1 MKNNIFG
8 SNNSNNSSNNSRG
21 KKPKFS
27 ILWMYVIIMAVILG
41 IYWSNDMS
49 TSRDVSWTQFQGYVE
64 EGAVDSIVVFSNKQ
78 EANAYIN
85 DSLAKVIFKTAFLP
99 RSTHAPTS
107 QPTSPRARNLTT
119 TSRSG
124 TPTGRSRATC
134 AMRPPAT
141 SAAGFGAL
149 DPSSCSSS
157 SGSG

>member
-64 EGAVDSIVVFSNKQ
+64 DGAHLCRLR
-78 EANAYIN
+78 Y
-85 DSLAKVIFKTAFLP
+85 
-99 RSTHAPTS
+99 
-107 QPTSPRARNLTT
+107 
-119 TSRSG
+119 
-124 TPTGRSRATC
+124 
-134 AMRPPAT
+134 
-141 SAAGFGAL
+141 
-149 DPSSCSSS
+149 
-157 SGSG
+157 